1 MKIRH
6 CLGYFHLRRTLKVTR
21 GFLEAS
27 GASAE
32 VFRWFLSLVRSES
45 FCDASATSLTV
56 GFHLLAM
63 LHSTVFPDVVLVT
76 GAGFP

>member
-1 MKIRH
+1 MQIRH

-21 GFLEAS
+21 GSL
-27 GASAE
+27 GAAGECRLRFHGGS
-32 VFRWFLSLVRSES
+32 VRPES
-45 FCDASATSLTV
+45 FCDASATPLTV
-56 GFHLLAM
+56 GFHLLTM